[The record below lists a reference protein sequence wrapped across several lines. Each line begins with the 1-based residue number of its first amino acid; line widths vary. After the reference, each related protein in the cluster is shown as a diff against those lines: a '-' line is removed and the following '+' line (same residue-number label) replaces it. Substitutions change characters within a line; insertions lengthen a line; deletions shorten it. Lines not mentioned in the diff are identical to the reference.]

1 MRRPMAGI
9 AAGVMALAHVLTT
22 ATATSAAPAPQ
33 RAAAPAGYD
42 ATRCGN
48 TSSRVLLTFD
58 DWPYADPD
66 RATRTGAYLHAR
78 KIRAAFFLI
87 GEYAGGRPDIVT
99 TLREQ
104 GHWVANHS
112 FSHPRLPALSDDE
125 VRMEISSGVRS
136 NMLRPP
142 YGAFG
147 AREESEAA
155 ALGYRI
161 CTWTVDTL
169 DWEQPDGAYRS
180 VASIRSIVRNAPVE
194 DKYGGVVLGHLD
206 YNFPD
211 AVPGIID
218 DLEKDGYQLCR
229 NNGPVS
235 VNAPLPLD
243 CG

>member
-1 MRRPMAGI
+1 MAAI
-9 AAGVMALAHVLTT
+9 AAGVTALAHVLMT
-22 ATATSAAPAPQ
+22 ATASGAAPAPPP
-33 RAAAPAGYD
+33 AAAAAGYD

-48 TSSRVLLTFD
+48 TSSRTLLTFD
-58 DWPYADPD
+58 DWPYGDPD

-87 GEYAGGRPDIVT
+87 GEYAGRRSDIVT

-112 FSHPRLPALSDDE
+112 FSHPHLPVLSDDE
-125 VRMEISSGVRS
+125 VDMEIRNGVGS
-136 NMLRPP
+136 NLLRPP

-147 AREESEAA
+147 AREESAAA

-169 DWEQPDGAYRS
+169 DWERPDGSSFRS
-180 VASIRSIVRNAPVE
+180 IASIRSIVRNAPVE

-218 DLEKDGYQLCR
+218 DLEQDGFQLCR
-229 NNGPVS
+229 NNGPVGA
-235 VNAPLPLD
+235 NAPLPLD